1 MLYATA
7 EDVAAGFRNLSDD
20 EKDRCVSLLE
30 EAAVIIDAYS
40 AGANADHKKLVSCR
54 MVRRILGDGGGNDA
68 PLYPLGSTQG
78 SVSAMGY
85 SQSWTM
91 GSGSAGELYL
101 SKLEKKLL
109 GVGDRIAGLTLYCTE
124 NSRPARTRL
133 ARRYLMKC
141 RRRCTTCSSANRRRE
156 LVNELQLY
164 GKRLA
169 YTLALPKGDAHDWY
183 DVTVEF
189 FGQRFRTYGDMT
201 EGIEAMIPLR
211 WNRKVKVERY
221 G

>member
-30 EAAVIIDAYS
+30 EAAVIIDAYN
-40 AGANADHKKLVSCR
+40 AGAEADRKKFVSCR
-54 MVRRILGDGGGNDA
+54 MVRRILGDGDGNDA

-109 GVGDRIAGLTLYCTE
+109 GVGDRIG
-124 NSRPARTRL
+124 ARSPLEGMCDDTR
-133 ARRYLMKC
+133 
-141 RRRCTTCSSANRRRE
+141 
-156 LVNELQLY
+156 
-164 GKRLA
+164 
-169 YTLALPKGDAHDWY
+169 D
-183 DVTVEF
+183 
-189 FGQRFRTYGDMT
+189 
-201 EGIEAMIPLR
+201 
-211 WNRKVKVERY
+211 
-221 G
+221 